1 VDVKPVKFYFRAG
14 NLALDFVNTVGNRL
28 SENERRDY
36 FRSPDEFIRWVAEA
50 GLSSPGKNGRNV
62 IAVRDVQKAIAFRES
77 LYRLFLKE
85 AQGKPP
91 QPEDLRGLNGILAKH
106 RSRMQ
111 LTRRNG
117 GYEWRSGSSSSVDWI
132 LAQVAEAAAAL
143 LTSAELSNL
152 KICQN
157 ETCGWF
163 FVDRSR
169 NLPRRWCSM
178 EDCGNVAK
186 ARRHYGRIR
195 TAAGKNKKASSLL
208 D

>member
-1 VDVKPVKFYFRAG
+1 MDVKPVKFYFRAG

-28 SENERRDY
+28 SGTERRDY
-36 FRSPDEFIRWVAEA
+36 FRSPDEFLRWVREA
-50 GLSSPGKNGRNV
+50 GLAPPGKNGKAF
-62 IAVRDVQKAIAFRES
+62 IALRDVQKAIAFRES

-106 RSRMQ
+106 RSRME
-111 LTRRNG
+111 LARRNG
-117 GYEWRSGSSSSVDWI
+117 GYEWRSGSSSIADWI
-132 LAQVAEAAAAL
+132 LEQVAEAAAAL
-143 LTSAELSNL
+143 LTSAELAKL

-178 EDCGNVAK
+178 EDCGNLAK
-186 ARRHYGRIR
+186 ARRHYRR
-195 TAAGKNKKASSLL
+195 TKTAPGKKQKASSLL